1 MPDVR
6 IKTPNLDEIFEK
18 WKQKSIRK
26 DKKKM
31 EKQFGTKG
39 AIFSLDA
46 VSAAEYVK
54 DTQKE
59 AAIYFAI
66 KKTVGTEP
74 KGTEEKIV
82 LPPRVPRE
90 TFYSFKGKSKVN
102 KDNWKGNE
110 KVPTYETLQTISCK
124 NCSGKGYIEGK
135 CKNCKGIGKIE
146 EKLTILSGED
156 QKKEEKS
163 FSYSCGVC
171 YGTGTSK
178 EQCKDCGGHKNMY
191 KYQILPVPFKT
202 VVTGIP
208 VLHSSA
214 QTKYEKEIERDL
226 HQLIEE
232 VEGIRFNDFKDL
244 EAKAEPSLGY
254 WNKNIKKT
262 INAAGTDHKTYSK
275 DKEAQI
281 TTQIYLFPMIQMFC
295 ETKKGKNKFEIYSL
309 GSANKFMIY
318 SNF

>member
-1 MPDVR
+1 LPDVR

-18 WKQKSIRK
+18 WKQRAVRK

-39 AIFSLDA
+39 AVFSLDA

-66 KKTVGTEP
+66 KKTVGKVTKETDEKTVLAP
-74 KGTEEKIV
+74 KV
-82 LPPRVPRE
+82 VRE
-90 TFYSFKGKSKVN
+90 TFYSFKGKGKIN
-102 KDNWKGNE
+102 KSDWKGDE
-110 KVPTYETLQTISCK
+110 LVPTYETLQT
-124 NCSGKGYIEGK
+124 NP
-135 CKNCKGIGKIE
+135 CKNCKGKGYVESKCRTCKGTGKIE
-146 EKLTILSGED
+146 EKLQVLTGEE
-156 QKKEEKS
+156 QKKEVKP
-163 FSYSCGVC
+163 FSYPCGVC

-178 EQCKDCGGHKNMY
+178 EQCKDCGGHKNLY

-226 HQLIEE
+226 HQMIEE
-232 VEGIRFNDFKDL
+232 VEGIRFNDFKEL
-244 EAKAEPSLGY
+244 ESKSEASLGY
-254 WNKNIKKT
+254 LNKNIKKT
-262 INAAGTDHKTYSK
+262 ISTAGSDYKSYSK

-295 ETKKGKNKFEIYSL
+295 ETKKGAKFEIYSL

>member
-18 WKQKSIRK
+18 WKQRAVRS

-46 VSAAEYVK
+46 ISAAEYVK

-66 KKTVGTEP
+66 KKTVGELAKDTDEKTVLAP
-74 KGTEEKIV
+74 KV
-82 LPPRVPRE
+82 VRE
-90 TFYSFKGKSKVN
+90 TFYSFKAQGKIN
-102 KDNWKGNE
+102 KSDWKGDE
-110 KVPTYETLQTISCK
+110 MVPTYETLQPIPCK
-124 NCSGKGYIEGK
+124 KCNGKGYIESK
-135 CKNCKGIGKIE
+135 CKTCKGTGKIE
-146 EKLTILSGED
+146 EQLQVLTGEE
-156 QKKEEKS
+156 QKKEVKP

-178 EQCKDCGGHKNMY
+178 EQCKDCGGHKNLY

-202 VVTGIP
+202 VITGIP

-226 HQLIEE
+226 HQIIEE
-232 VEGIRFNDFKDL
+232 VEGIKFNDFKEL
-244 EAKAEPSLGY
+244 ESKSEASLGY
-254 WNKNIKKT
+254 WNKDIKKT
-262 INAAGTDHKTYSK
+262 ISSAGSDYRDYSK

-295 ETKKGKNKFEIYSL
+295 ETKKGYKFEIYSL

>member
-6 IKTPNLDEIFEK
+6 IKTPNLDDIFEK
-18 WKQKSIRK
+18 WKQHAVRS

-46 VSAAEYVK
+46 ISAAEYVK

-66 KKTVGTEP
+66 KKTVGEVT
-74 KGTEEKIV
+74 KDNDEKAV
-82 LPPRVPRE
+82 LPPKVARE
-90 TFYSFKGKSKVN
+90 TFYSFKGTGKIN
-102 KDNWKGNE
+102 KDEWKSE
-110 KVPTYETLQTISCK
+110 EIVPHYETLQTTPCK
-124 NCSGKGYIEGK
+124 NCSGKGYVEAK
-135 CKNCKGIGKIE
+135 CRTCKGTGKIE
-146 EKLTILSGED
+146 EQLQILTGEE
-156 QKKEEKS
+156 QKKESKP

-171 YGTGTSK
+171 FGVGTSK
-178 EQCKDCGGHKNMY
+178 EQCKDCGGYKNLY
-191 KYQILPVPFKT
+191 KYRILPVPFKT

-226 HQLIEE
+226 HQMIEE

-244 EAKAEPSLGY
+244 ESKSEASLGY

-262 INAAGTDHKTYSK
+262 ISSAGSDFKSYSK
-275 DKEAQI
+275 DKEAQV

-295 ETKKGKNKFEIYSL
+295 ETKKGTKFEIYSL

>member
-18 WKQKSIRK
+18 WKQRAIRK

-39 AIFSLDA
+39 AVFSLDA

-66 KKTVGTEP
+66 KKTIGAVP

-82 LPPRVPRE
+82 LAPRVVRE
-90 TFYSFKGKSKVN
+90 TFYSFKGAGKLN
-102 KDNWKGNE
+102 KENWKGDE
-110 KVPTYETLQTISCK
+110 KVPTYETIQAVSCK
-124 NCSGKGYIEGK
+124 KCSGKGFIEEK
-135 CKNCKGIGKIE
+135 CKTCKGTGKIE
-146 EKLTILSGED
+146 EKLTVLTGEE
-156 QKKEEKS
+156 QKKENKP
-163 FSYSCGVC
+163 FSYPCGVC
-171 YGTGTSK
+171 FGTGTSK
-178 EQCKDCGGHKNMY
+178 VKCNDCEGHKSLF

-226 HQLIEE
+226 HQIIEE

-244 EAKAEPSLGY
+244 ESKAEASLGY

-262 INAAGTDHKTYSK
+262 INSAGSDYKSHSK

-295 ETKKGKNKFEIYSL
+295 ETKRGSKFEIYSL

>member
-1 MPDVR
+1 MSVR
-6 IKTPNLDEIFEK
+6 IKTPNLDDIFEK
-18 WKQKSIRK
+18 WKLQSVRN

-39 AIFSLDA
+39 AVFTLDA
-46 VSAAEYVK
+46 ISAAEYVK

-66 KKTVGTEP
+66 KKTVGAVP
-74 KGTEEKIV
+74 KGTEEKTV
-82 LPPRVPRE
+82 LAPKVPRE
-90 TFYSFKGKSKVN
+90 TFYSFKGTSKVN
-102 KDNWKGNE
+102 KENWKGDD
-110 KVPTYETLQTISCK
+110 KVPTYETIQAVSCK
-124 NCSGKGYIEGK
+124 KCNGKGYIEDK
-135 CKNCKGIGKIE
+135 CRICKGTGKIE
-146 EKLTILSGED
+146 EKLGILTGEE
-156 QKKEEKS
+156 QKKEDKT

-171 YGTGTSK
+171 YGSGTSK
-178 EQCKDCGGHKNMY
+178 EPCRDCGGHKSLY
-191 KYQILPVPFKT
+191 KYQILPVPYKT

-226 HQLIEE
+226 HQMIEE
-232 VEGIRFNDFKDL
+232 VEGIRFNDFKEL
-244 EAKAEPSLGY
+244 ESKAEPSLGY

-262 INAAGTDHKTYSK
+262 IGAAGNDFKTYDK

-295 ETKKGKNKFEIYSL
+295 ETKKGSKFEIYSL